1 MAKEP
6 QFVSIGRKSGSIDVQ
21 LSYRIIELFSEGL
34 YASPNKAIEELVINS
49 FDAGARRVQI
59 LASSNLHAQGATL
72 VVIDDGSGMDASGL
86 KQHWLIGISN
96 KRRLHIA
103 PNGRQQIGRFGIG
116 KLATYVLAE
125 RLSHITKREGKYYAT
140 SMDFAAIDKRIDR
153 EVEPKTPIKIP
164 LRALTES
171 EAIDALSPWTNT
183 DDFKRSDL
191 KLFGKGA
198 APSWTV
204 AILSSL
210 KPKVHEIKPGM
221 LEWLLRTAMPL
232 RPDFAIWLGGKK
244 LSSSKQGKSLIDSWV
259 LGKDLIKIPRPAS
272 KKIVASEDKNEEKT
286 SEYRFGLIVPDLGRV
301 TGYAEAYKDLLT
313 GKSDEVG
320 RSYGFFVY
328 VRDRLLNVLD
338 GHFGISPNKLSH
350 GAFGR
355 FRLVVRIDSLDTLLR
370 SNREGVSEGPV
381 LEAAH
386 NLLIGIF
393 NAVRPTID
401 QYDSDEAPG
410 AKLSRKLAGS
420 PGSLSRTPIVQLA
433 RAVATG
439 KAKSRYL
446 LVPDFASSKE
456 RAEFL
461 AMLEDRAAKADAFI
475 SGLIIDDDGSPED
488 GIARYDTATGRLL
501 INGWHPFVTTF
512 RDEFDNKKARQPLE
526 ILAMA
531 EVLAEAHLYALEVD
545 DQQIEEFLSM
555 RDQILRDFANESGRQ
570 SPFATARR
578 LLEARNN
585 PNALEE
591 NVCAAFTSL
600 GFEAKRIGGS
610 GNPDG
615 VAKALL
621 SPDGQGRPR
630 QYSVSLEAKSKAKD
644 KGKVAAAT
652 VNTGNVIRHRDKEGC
667 QHALVVGRAFPTEKK
682 GDQSALVQD
691 IEADRAKTAK
701 MGERKTITL
710 MNIEDLAH
718 LVRLRPIKQLGLKQ
732 LRELFECRTAAESR
746 SWIEAIESRAFDPP
760 PYGRIV
766 KTIAEMQKDNAKA
779 PVKFAG
785 LRIQLQHHK
794 PPIRYETDGDLREVC
809 AALAQISDNTMFV
822 RRDTVELDQSADNVI
837 AAIDAAMKER
847 SDD

>member
-6 QFVSIGRKSGSIDVQ
+6 QFVSIGRKNGSIDVQ

-34 YASPNKAIEELVINS
+34 YASPNKAVEELVINS

-96 KRRLHIA
+96 KRRIHVA
-103 PNGRQQIGRFGIG
+103 PDGRQQIGRFGIG

-125 RLSHITKREGKYYAT
+125 RLSHITKHKGKYYAT

-171 EAIDALSPWTNT
+171 EAIEALSPWTNT

-232 RPDFAIWLGGKK
+232 RPDFAVWLGGKK
-244 LSSSKQGKSLIDSWV
+244 LSSSKQGKGLIDSWV

-272 KKIVASEDKNEEKT
+272 KKIVASEDKNAEKT
-286 SEYRFGLIVPDLGRV
+286 SEYRFGLIVPGLGRV

-386 NLLIGIF
+386 DLLIGIF

-401 QYDSDEAPG
+401 QHDSDEAPG

-433 RAVATG
+433 RAVVTG
-439 KAKSRYL
+439 KVKSRYL
-446 LVPDFASSKE
+446 LVPNFASSKE

-501 INGWHPFVTTF
+501 INGWHPFVATF

-555 RDQILRDFANESGRQ
+555 RDQILRDFANESGRR
-570 SPFATARR
+570 SPFAAARK

-591 NVCAAFTSL
+591 AVCAAFTSL
-600 GFEAKRIGGS
+600 GFEAKRIGGN
-610 GNPDG
+610 GNADG

-621 SPDGQGRPR
+621 SPDAQGRSR
-630 QYSVSLEAKSKAKD
+630 QYAVSLEAKSKAKD

-652 VNTGNVIRHRDKEGC
+652 VNTGRVIRHRDKEGC
-667 QHALVVGRAFPTEKK
+667 QHALVVGRAFPTDKK
-682 GDQSALVQD
+682 GDESALVQD

-710 MNIEDLAH
+710 INIDDLAH
-718 LVRLRPIKQLGLKQ
+718 LVRLRPIKQLGLKE
-732 LRELFECRTAAESR
+732 LRELFERRTAAESR

-760 PYGRIV
+760 PYARIV

-785 LRIQLQHHK
+785 LRIQLQHLK
-794 PPIRYETDGDLREVC
+794 PPTRYETDGDLREVC

-837 AAIDAAMKER
+837 AAIDAAMKEQ